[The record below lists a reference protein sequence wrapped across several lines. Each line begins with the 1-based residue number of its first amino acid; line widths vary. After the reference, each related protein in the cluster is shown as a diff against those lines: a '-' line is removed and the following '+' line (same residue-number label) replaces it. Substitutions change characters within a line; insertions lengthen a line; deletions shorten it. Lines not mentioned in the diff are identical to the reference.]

1 MTLGYI
7 PLGGYHKLWTEHR
20 MSPVCVAML
29 LLTTKEVGHIV
40 HFFRISILQIN
51 TDKGVEQLDEIREI
65 LVYEA
70 RRALG
75 GVGKGC
81 LNLLKDSDH

>member
-1 MTLGYI
+1 
-7 PLGGYHKLWTEHR
+7 
-20 MSPVCVAML
+20 MSPVCMAML

-70 RRALG
+70 RRALAW
-75 GVGKGC
+75 VGEGC